1 MIHPAIFN
9 NVDVIDTLKKIM
21 EHNTKFYQSDF
32 DYDMDDI
39 RKAASRWQEQKG
51 IFWMSRASGT
61 WAFDER
67 DVVIPA
73 TSAYRTWRAYS
84 AKQDDLKAFWVKVG
98 DRVDG
103 IVRGSILEL
112 DYEQI
117 KRELAWID
125 TQAESVYLTF
135 RNRELSRSFP
145 LWEYEGNR
153 QSIVD
158 RFGPISNVHYQV
170 KDEAALEQKLRN
182 LYFDLTRNAREATV
196 EEYVGHMV
204 QEKFAGYGYTANDL
218 VLVMPMDAEEAVKR
232 KLDVYGLTKEA
243 GLFPVGGMKDVREV
257 LKNSGIFGMTEEEKR
272 LLSCLCKGQ
281 GDLFTT
287 EENKI
292 LYQLALAGGISGEFP
307 DAVISSVVH
316 KLEYMLT
323 ENAVDEAPGEDQE
336 LER

>member
-1 MIHPAIFN
+1 MRHTAIFN

-32 DYDMDDI
+32 DYDVDDI
-39 RKAASRWQEQKG
+39 RRAASRGQGQKG
-51 IFWMSRASGT
+51 IFWMSRNNGT

-84 AKQDDLKAFWVKVG
+84 AKQDDVKAFWVKVG

-103 IVRGSILEL
+103 IVQGSILEL

-117 KRELAWID
+117 KRELARLD

-135 RNRELSRSFP
+135 QNRELSRSFP

-182 LYFDLTRNAREATV
+182 LYFDLIENAREATV
-196 EEYVGHMV
+196 EEYIGHMV

-218 VLVMPMDAEEAVKR
+218 ALVMPMDAEEAVKR

-243 GLFPVGGMKDVREV
+243 GLFPVGGMKDVQEV
-257 LKNSGIFGMTEEEKR
+257 LKKGGIFGMAEEEKR
-272 LLSCLCKGQ
+272 LLFCLCKGQ

-292 LYQLALAGGISGEFP
+292 LYQLALGGGILGEFP

-323 ENAVDEAPGEDQE
+323 ENAVDEVPGEDQE